1 MKTLKLVSSLF
12 YFLVVITVNAQEQVS
27 RDWTSFVQSVD
38 ISTDKEVK
46 FKITAS
52 VKRVTDDNAS
62 GAFLWA
68 RIDTENDER
77 GFFDNMSDRPIVK
90 SEWETYTIEGN
101 FNENGEKL
109 YFGGYCSLNGNF
121 YFDDF
126 KLFIENSEGEFEEVE
141 IHNSSFEENIMNGW
155 EEGIGRTGSNVR
167 VKEYTFSISDDASN
181 RKKSLLIS
189 GKGIVN
195 NDALKPK
202 EGYTTKI
209 GILISMLEDMKS
221 RVESTVKDLDE
232 HEVDYLI
239 DEKANR
245 IGALIYHLAAAEKFY
260 QVYTFENRW
269 FNEEEEKEWG
279 VALNL
284 DEKGRDLFQGHNI
297 KYYLDIYNKVREKTL
312 EELKKKDDAWLDEF
326 RPGESMNNFYGW
338 YHVMEHQS
346 SHLGQILFL
355 KKRIKPKEE
364 LKEKPVIEKKEEIKG

>member
-1 MKTLKLVSSLF
+1 MRTLRLLSVLFSYLLV
-12 YFLVVITVNAQEQVS
+12 TTTNAQEVKEIS
-27 RDWTSFVQSVD
+27 RNWTSFVQSID
-38 ISTDKEVK
+38 LSTDKKVK

-52 VKRVTDDNAS
+52 VKRITDDEAS
-62 GAFLWA
+62 AAFLWA
-68 RIDTENDER
+68 RINNKNGER

-101 FNENGEKL
+101 FDEDAKKL
-109 YFGGYCSLNGNF
+109 YFGGYCSFNGDF
-121 YFDDF
+121 YFDNF
-126 KLFIENSEGEFEEVE
+126 KLFIENSKGELEEIE
-141 IHNSSFEENIMNGW
+141 IHNSSFEESIMNGW
-155 EEGIGRTGSNVR
+155 KEGVGRNNVT
-167 VKEYTFSISDDASN
+167 VKGFTFSISNDAIN

-189 GKGIVN
+189 GKDIEN
-195 NDALKPK
+195 SSALKAK
-202 EGYTTKI
+202 EGYTDKI

-221 RVESTVKDLDE
+221 RVERTVRDLDE
-232 HEVDYLI
+232 HEVDYLV

-269 FNEEEEKEWG
+269 FNEEEKKEWDI
-279 VALNL
+279 ALDL
-284 DEKGRDLFQGHNI
+284 DDKGRELFQGHDI

-312 EELKKKDDAWLDEF
+312 EELKKRDDAWLDEF

-364 LKEKPVIEKKEEIKG
+364 PEKKAIIEKKEEIKG